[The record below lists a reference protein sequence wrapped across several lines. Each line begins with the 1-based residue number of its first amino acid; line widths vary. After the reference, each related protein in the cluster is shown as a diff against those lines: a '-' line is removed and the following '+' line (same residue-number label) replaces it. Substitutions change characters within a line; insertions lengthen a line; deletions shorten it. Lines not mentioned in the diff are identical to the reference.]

1 VVEVPFLDSTVV
13 AVESSADLADARAA
27 NPDLVVF
34 SARELRELERHRS
47 QPDLVNAVL
56 RAKRV
61 FDAQIIPRDSAL
73 GEWCESRVA
82 IPAERL
88 GLDKENET
96 YE

>member
-1 VVEVPFLDSTVV
+1 
-13 AVESSADLADARAA
+13 
-27 NPDLVVF
+27 
-34 SARELRELERHRS
+34 
-47 QPDLVNAVL
+47 
-56 RAKRV
+56 V